1 MNKINKN
8 YVIMGLLGFIII
20 LLVLIII
27 ILCSKNQLSFSNKN
41 SNNSTGESVEKD
53 SNSTNNDKINSDNL
67 DNKSN
72 ASSDT
77 NNTTNTNNDN
87 NSSSN
92 SSNNSSNNSSSSN
105 NNVND
110 TNSSGDSSNS
120 SSSEEDVV
128 SYFQNEEA
136 KFSTYNE
143 NNPTFREKAKNAFIT
158 VIDFIFYNKEIK
170 GHTFN
175 DLTTSAKLQV
185 IKIALTIDH
194 KIEEYFPNYKDT
206 VKDKYKDIKGQL
218 AVKYLEFTSTLCDKV
233 GSDTCNQAKEDFN
246 NMKSSFGFTWSMLK
260 ELATNGKDK
269 IKDYYENEFRN

>member
-1 MNKINKN
+1 MNINKINKN

-27 ILCSKNQLSFSNKN
+27 ILCSKNQFSFSNKN

-87 NSSSN
+87 SSSN
-92 SSNNSSNNSSSSN
+92 SNNNSSSSN

-260 ELATNGKDK
+260 ELATSGKDK

>member
-20 LLVLIII
+20 LLILIII
-27 ILCSKNQLSFSNKN
+27 ILCSKNQLSLSNKN
-41 SNNSTGESVEKD
+41 SNNNTGESVEKN

-92 SSNNSSNNSSSSN
+92 SNNNSSSSN

-110 TNSSGDSSNS
+110 TNSSGNSSNS

-143 NNPTFREKAKNAFIT
+143 SNPTFREKAKNAFIT

-206 VKDKYKDIKGQL
+206 IKDKYKDIKGQL
-218 AVKYLEFTSTLCDKV
+218 AVKYLEFTSMLCDKV

>member
-41 SNNSTGESVEKD
+41 SNNSIGESVEKD
-53 SNSTNNDKINSDNL
+53 SNSINDDKINSDNL

-87 NSSSN
+87 DSSSN
-92 SSNNSSNNSSSSN
+92 SNNNSSSSN

-110 TNSSGDSSNS
+110 TNSSGNSSNS
-120 SSSEEDVV
+120 SNSEEDVV

-260 ELATNGKDK
+260 ELATSGKDK

>member
-1 MNKINKN
+1 MP
-8 YVIMGLLGFIII
+8 V
-20 LLVLIII
+20 
-27 ILCSKNQLSFSNKN
+27 
-41 SNNSTGESVEKD
+41 T
-53 SNSTNNDKINSDNL
+53 
-67 DNKSN
+67 
-72 ASSDT
+72 
-77 NNTTNTNNDN
+77 
-87 NSSSN
+87 
-92 SSNNSSNNSSSSN
+92 
-105 NNVND
+105 
-110 TNSSGDSSNS
+110 

-128 SYFQNEEA
+128 SYFQNEET

-143 NNPTFREKAKNAFIT
+143 NDPTFREKAKNAFIT
-158 VIDFIFYNKEIK
+158 VIDFIFYNKEIN

-260 ELATNGKDK
+260 ELATSGKDK